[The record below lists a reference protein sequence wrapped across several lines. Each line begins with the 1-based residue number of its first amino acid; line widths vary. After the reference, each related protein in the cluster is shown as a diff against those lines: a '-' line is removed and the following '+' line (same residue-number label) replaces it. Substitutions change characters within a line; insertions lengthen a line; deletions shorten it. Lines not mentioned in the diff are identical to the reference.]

1 MKASGKVGTTCRK
14 RAAAALCAASNT
26 RVASRLSRASFLMPP
41 IATPPPKPGG
51 NSDNTSASNDANCLA
66 ACISGPTEPAP
77 ESQSWTGFAT
87 GVLRAG

>member
-1 MKASGKVGTTCRK
+1 
-14 RAAAALCAASNT
+14 
-26 RVASRLSRASFLMPP
+26 MPP
-41 IATPPPKPGG
+41 MATPPPKPGG